1 VDQPEDRCA
10 DDKRDDEANGSR
22 EGFPAL
28 HERAWLL
35 LHLGTHV
42 TYAVAV
48 ETYPAVLELAGI
60 EHAFPGTGPVLAGI
74 DLVVREGEVVALVG
88 PSGCGKSTLLA
99 VAAGVLTPEGGR
111 VLAAGRDVTGRAGAV
126 ALMLQRDLLL
136 EWRSVLGNVMLA
148 PELAGRARAA
158 AADAR
163 ALLARH
169 GLEAFAEH
177 YPHALSGG
185 MRQRVALVRTLL
197 AERPVLALDE
207 PLAALDA
214 QARLDAQG
222 WLEGALGERGGAALL
237 VTHDVDEA
245 VRLAD
250 RVVVL
255 SARPAR
261 VVSVV
266 DVSLPRA
273 RDEETM
279 LSAPFLELRGA
290 VFRAVRAEVH
300 RAAPA

>member
-1 VDQPEDRCA
+1 
-10 DDKRDDEANGSR
+10 
-22 EGFPAL
+22 
-28 HERAWLL
+28 
-35 LHLGTHV
+35 
-42 TYAVAV
+42 V
-48 ETYPAVLELAGI
+48 ETYPTVLELAGV
-60 EHAFPGTGPVLAGI
+60 EHAFAGTGPVLAGI

-99 VAAGVLTPEGGR
+99 VAAGVLAPDSGR
-111 VLAAGRDVTGRAGAV
+111 VLAAGRDVTGRAGSV
-126 ALMLQRDLLL
+126 ALMLRRDLLL

-169 GLEAFAEH
+169 GLEPFAQH

-197 AERPVLALDE
+197 AQRPVLALDE

-222 WLEGALGERGGAALL
+222 WLEVALGERGGAALL

-255 SARPAR
+255 SGRPAR

-266 DVSLPRA
+266 EVPLPRP

-290 VFRAVRAEVH
+290 VFRAVRAEVR

>member
-1 VDQPEDRCA
+1 V
-10 DDKRDDEANGSR
+10 S
-22 EGFPAL
+22 AL
-28 HERAWLL
+28 
-35 LHLGTHV
+35 
-42 TYAVAV
+42 
-48 ETYPAVLELAGI
+48 LELRGI
-60 EHAFPGTGPVLAGI
+60 EHGFAGTGPVLAGI
-74 DLVVREGEVVALVG
+74 DLAVQDGEIVALVG

-99 VAAGVLTPEGGR
+99 LAAGVLAPDAGR
-111 VLAAGRDVTGRAGAV
+111 VLAGGRDVTARAGSV

-136 EWRSVLGNVMLA
+136 EWRSVLGNVLLA
-148 PELAGRARAA
+148 PELAGRGRAA
-158 AADAR
+158 RPDAL

-169 GLEAFAEH
+169 GLEQFADH

-214 QARLDAQG
+214 QARLDAQA
-222 WLEGALGERGGAALL
+222 WLEGALEHRGGGALL

-255 SARPAR
+255 SQRPAR
-261 VVSVV
+261 VVKVLSVP
-266 DVSLPRA
+266 LPRP
-273 RDEETM
+273 RGEESM
-279 LSAPFLELRGA
+279 LSEPFLELRRT

-300 RAAPA
+300 RAAEPA

>member
-1 VDQPEDRCA
+1 ME
-10 DDKRDDEANGSR
+10 N
-22 EGFPAL
+22 
-28 HERAWLL
+28 
-35 LHLGTHV
+35 
-42 TYAVAV
+42 
-48 ETYPAVLELAGI
+48 VLELAGL
-60 EHAFPGTGPVLAGI
+60 EHAYPGTGPVLAGV
-74 DLVVREGEVVALVG
+74 DLALAAGETVALLG

-99 VAAGVLTPEGGR
+99 IAAGVLAPDTGR
-111 VLAAGRDVTGRAGAV
+111 VLADGRDVTGRAGSV

-136 EWRSVLGNVMLA
+136 EWRSVLGNVLLA
-148 PELAGRARAA
+148 PELAGRVREARPGAL
-158 AADAR
+158 
-163 ALLARH
+163 ALLDRH
-169 GLEAFAEH
+169 GLAPFADH

-214 QARLDAQG
+214 QARLDAQA
-222 WLEGALGERGGAALL
+222 WLEGALDERGGASLL

-255 SARPAR
+255 SRRPAR

-266 DVSLPRA
+266 EVSLPRP
-273 RDEETM
+273 RDEEAM
-279 LSAPFLELRGA
+279 LSDSFLAVREQ

-300 RAAPA
+300 RADDAR

>member
-1 VDQPEDRCA
+1 
-10 DDKRDDEANGSR
+10 
-22 EGFPAL
+22 
-28 HERAWLL
+28 
-35 LHLGTHV
+35 
-42 TYAVAV
+42 V
-48 ETYPAVLELAGI
+48 ETYPVLELAGI

-74 DLVVREGEVVALVG
+74 DLTVREGEVVALVG

-99 VAAGVLTPEGGR
+99 IAAGVLAPAGGR
-111 VLAAGRDVTGRAGAV
+111 VLAAGRDVTGQAGSV

-136 EWRSVLGNVMLA
+136 EWRSVLGNVLLA
-148 PELAGRARAA
+148 PELAGRSRAA
-158 AADAR
+158 QADAL

-169 GLEAFAEH
+169 GLEGFAEH

-197 AERPVLALDE
+197 AARPVLALDE

-222 WLEGALGERGGAALL
+222 WLEGALDERGGAALL

-255 SARPAR
+255 SGRPAR

-266 DVSLPRA
+266 EVQLARP
-273 RDEETM
+273 RDEDAM
-279 LSAPFLELRGA
+279 LSAPFLELRGS